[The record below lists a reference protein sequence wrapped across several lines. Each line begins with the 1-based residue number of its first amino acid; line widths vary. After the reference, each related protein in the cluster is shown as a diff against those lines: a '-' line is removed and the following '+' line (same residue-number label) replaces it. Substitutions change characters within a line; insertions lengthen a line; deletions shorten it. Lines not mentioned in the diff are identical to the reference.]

1 MRMQHSSIKQILLLI
16 AFLLPI
22 ICNATK
28 TDLEDGFSHISIKV
42 THTQG
47 NPKTSSIQA
56 TIDGH
61 WLSVVFLENLGQ
73 VTVEVSSTTVGE
85 VETQSTP
92 TPNGVNIYIPAT
104 GSYIVTFTLANG
116 DIYYGEF
123 EVVD

>member
-1 MRMQHSSIKQILLLI
+1 MLHLKIKHFILLLGFI
-16 AFLLPI
+16 LPATWCGANSTNTTDNCTHIQI
-22 ICNATK
+22 IEAHVH
-28 TDLEDGFSHISIKV
+28 GV
-42 THTQG
+42 
-47 NPKTSSIQA
+47 PKSSSIQA

-92 TPNGVNIYIPAT
+92 TPNGVNIYIPSS

-116 DIYYGEF
+116 DEYYGEF
-123 EVVD
+123 EVTD

>member
-1 MRMQHSSIKQILLLI
+1 M
-16 AFLLPI
+16 
-22 ICNATK
+22 
-28 TDLEDGFSHISIKV
+28 EDGFSHISIKV

-123 EVVD
+123 EVED

>member
-1 MRMQHSSIKQILLLI
+1 MQHTKSNQFIFLFS
-16 AFLLPI
+16 FLLFTLLGRANGTVLFDNHI
-22 ICNATK
+22 ILIQA
-28 TDLEDGFSHISIKV
+28 SQ
-42 THTQG
+42 TQG
-47 NPKTSSIQA
+47 EPKTSSIQA
-56 TIDGH
+56 TLDGH

-123 EVVD
+123 EVED